1 MDPTTAASPPLTT
14 GRSCSVNTDADADG
28 LYVRDEDGKRIHG
41 LPSRH
46 LQPLPRIPSSGG
58 RPGYQGPGRQADP
71 CQLKLPDTPDQRDDQ
86 HSRRARTGRT
96 ERVTD
101 HQYAVLGG
109 HVRHLPGGVDE
120 YFALQQREDAAP
132 RRTQTPTKP
141 AENSNGLS
149 SAEHR
154 KITKEVQAVT
164 RKLERI
170 DSEVARLDDT
180 IAGHDQS
187 DFEGLAQL
195 SASRN
200 ELLEEK
206 DELELQWLELSE
218 QLE

>member
-1 MDPTTAASPPLTT
+1 MLVEPTNDMDTDMLAAMEDL
-14 GRSCSVNTDADADG
+14 
-28 LYVRDEDGKRIHG
+28 LY
-41 LPSRH
+41 
-46 LQPLPRIPSSGG
+46 QW
-58 RPGYQGPGRQADP
+58 PGTLIVISHDRYF
-71 CQLKLPDTPDQRDDQ
+71 
-86 HSRRARTGRT
+86 T

-120 YFALQQREDAAP
+120 YFALQQREGAAP
-132 RRTQTPTKP
+132 RHAQKQETPTED
-141 AENSNGLS
+141 ASGLS
-149 SAEHR
+149 PAEHR
-154 KITKEVQAVT
+154 RITKEVQAVT

-170 DSEVARLDDT
+170 DSEIARLDSA
-180 IAGHDQS
+180 IAEHDQS
-187 DFEGLAQL
+187 DFEGLAEL

>member
-1 MDPTTAASPPLTT
+1 MDPTTAASPPVTT
-14 GRSCSVNTDADADG
+14 GRPCSATFADAEG
-28 LYVRDEDGKRIHG
+28 LYVRNEDGKRIHG
-41 LPSRH
+41 LPGRR

-58 RPGYQGPGRQADP
+58 RPGHQGPGRQADP
-71 CQLKLPDTPDQRDDQ
+71 CQLELPDTPDQRDDQ

-120 YFALQQREDAAP
+120 YFALRQREDATP
-132 RRTQTPTKP
+132 RQVQKRTEP
-141 AENSNGLS
+141 AEDASGLS
-149 SAEHR
+149 PAEHR
-154 KITKEVQAVT
+154 RITKEVQAVT

-170 DSEVARLDDT
+170 DSEVARLDST
-180 IAGHDQS
+180 IAKHGRS
-187 DFEGLAQL
+187 DFEGLAEL